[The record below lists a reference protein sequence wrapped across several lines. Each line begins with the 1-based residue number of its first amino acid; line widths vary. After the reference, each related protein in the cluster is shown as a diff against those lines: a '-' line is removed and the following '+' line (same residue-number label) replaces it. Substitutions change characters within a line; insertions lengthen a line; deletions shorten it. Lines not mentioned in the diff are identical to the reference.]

1 MSNSTTKQ
9 IRNLSRQSFK
19 NIVKMSFI
27 AMSPYKSSLKDY
39 TIIAMDYLLQKNA
52 IIFIPLLQN
61 Q

>member
-9 IRNLSRQSFK
+9 IRNLDRQPLK

-27 AMSPYKSSLKDY
+27 AMSPYKSSLKY
-39 TIIAMDYLLQKNA
+39 YIIIAMDYLLQKNC
-52 IIFIPLLQN
+52 IIFILLLQK